1 MESQGKCIGCGA
13 CVKVCPENAISM
25 VDDGLRIDR
34 DKCRRCFKCVDRC
47 YAGAKYQVGREY
59 TAEELYKEIE
69 KDRVFYDMKGG
80 GVTFSGGECLTH
92 AVFLEEACRILQ
104 ENGIHT
110 AIDTCGA
117 VPWSSIERVLP
128 YADLF
133 LYDIKKMDP
142 VLHEAY
148 TGIDNTQILNN
159 LKRLTHAD
167 AKLIIRVPLI
177 PGYTDSQDDIR
188 QIGLFLRDELQLK
201 IERCEL
207 LPYNKLA
214 ASKYGNKTGWSD
226 YTIGTYRL
234 PELEPQS
241 KDELAALC
249 NLLSSFGVNA
259 YAESL

>member
-1 MESQGKCIGCGA
+1 
-13 CVKVCPENAISM
+13 
-25 VDDGLRIDR
+25 
-34 DKCRRCFKCVDRC
+34 
-47 YAGAKYQVGREY
+47 
-59 TAEELYKEIE
+59 
-69 KDRVFYDMKGG
+69 
-80 GVTFSGGECLTH
+80 
-92 AVFLEEACRILQ
+92 
-104 ENGIHT
+104 
-110 AIDTCGA
+110 
-117 VPWSSIERVLP
+117 
-128 YADLF
+128 
-133 LYDIKKMDP
+133 MDP
-142 VLHEAY
+142 VLHKAY

-234 PELEPQS
+234 PGLEPQS
-241 KDELAALC
+241 KDELVALC

>member
-1 MESQGKCIGCGA
+1 MIKAIYPGSFDPVTYGHLDVIKRASKVVDELIIG
-13 CVKVCPENAISM
+13 VLVNQEKTP
-25 VDDGLRIDR
+25 L
-34 DKCRRCFKCVDRC
+34 FT
-47 YAGAKYQVGREY
+47 RE
-59 TAEELYKEIE
+59 
-69 KDRVFYDMKGG
+69 
-80 GVTFSGGECLTH
+80 
-92 AVFLEEACRILQ
+92 
-104 ENGIHT
+104 
-110 AIDTCGA
+110 
-117 VPWSSIERVLP
+117 ERVELLKQTTKEFP
-128 YADLF
+128 NVR
-133 LYDIKKMDP
+133 
-142 VLHEAY
+142 VLTF
-148 TGIDNTQILNN
+148 TGLTIDFAKQN
-159 LKRLTHAD
+159 D

>member
-1 MESQGKCIGCGA
+1 MESMGCAEFSTIERFLEHLDLYLMDIKHMEPDKHKAFTGRSNELML
-13 CVKVCPENAISM
+13 ENAKKIATS
-25 VDDGLRIDR
+25 G
-34 DKCRRCFKCVDRC
+34 
-47 YAGAKYQVGREY
+47 
-59 TAEELYKEIE
+59 
-69 KDRVFYDMKGG
+69 YD
-80 GVTFSGGECLTH
+80 T
-92 AVFLEEACRILQ
+92 
-104 ENGIHT
+104 
-110 AIDTCGA
+110 
-117 VPWSSIERVLP
+117 
-128 YADLF
+128 
-133 LYDIKKMDP
+133 
-142 VLHEAY
+142 
-148 TGIDNTQILNN
+148 
-159 LKRLTHAD
+159 
-167 AKLIIRVPLI
+167 KLIIRVPLI